1 MGINTTQFF
10 AAYEGDWEDFIA
22 ILVVARSLPERG
34 QSLPES
40 AETIYYWESL
50 LKVQEN
56 TSNNYHPMEHIPGFN
71 RSHWMPPLGKCSHCN
86 CIAAVAAMVNDFGR
100 KHKTLQKTI

>member
-10 AAYEGDWEDFIA
+10 AAYEGDWEDFIT
-22 ILVVARSLPERG
+22 ILAVARSLPERG

-40 AETIYYWESL
+40 AETTYYWESF

-56 TSNNYHPMEHIPGFN
+56 TPTNYHPMEHFPGFN
-71 RSHWMPPLGKCSHCN
+71 RSHWMPPLGKCSH